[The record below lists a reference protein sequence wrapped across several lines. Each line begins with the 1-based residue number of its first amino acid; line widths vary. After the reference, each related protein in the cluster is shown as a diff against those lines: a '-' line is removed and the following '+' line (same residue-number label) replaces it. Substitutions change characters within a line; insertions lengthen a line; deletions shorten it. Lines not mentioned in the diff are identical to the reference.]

1 MHQTLLLP
9 EYEPWNSVDSCEG
22 GFMEIMELTSS
33 HAQEGIAKQLRPFYK
48 VEKEP
53 DSDWWQNPFSLFM
66 NQPTSDLDS
75 RAAAIVM

>member
-1 MHQTLLLP
+1 
-9 EYEPWNSVDSCEG
+9 
-22 GFMEIMELTSS
+22 MELTSS

>member
-1 MHQTLLLP
+1 MNHGILWILVR
-9 EYEPWNSVDSCEG
+9 W
-22 GFMEIMELTSS
+22 GFTEIMELTSS
-33 HAQEGIAKQLRPFYK
+33 HAQEGIAKQLRPFYR